1 MKIDVEDIILD
12 WNRHEIDAGDVFHF
26 NHSLRPFILIFDYSS
41 SEEKFLDIENYEAYS
56 FEELE
61 YQELYFYE
69 DVYEGVTDEDFKG
82 VAYICKLKNYC

>member
-1 MKIDVEDIILD
+1 MKIENENIILD
-12 WNRHEIDAGDVFHF
+12 WNRHEVEAGDVFHF
-26 NHSLRPFILIFDYSS
+26 NYSLRPFILIFDYST

-69 DVYEGVTDEDFKG
+69 DIEDEDFKG
-82 VAYICKLKNYC
+82 VAYVCKLKNYC